1 MIFSKKS
8 LGQNFLIDKN
18 IIKKIVELIKI
29 ENRNILEIGPGTGSL
44 TNEILKRKPK
54 SLQLIEKD
62 NKLSKLLEKEYKE
75 KKIVKLFNSDIL
87 TFNLE
92 SNLKKDTIVFGNLPY
107 NISSQILVKFLKF
120 QNWPPNYSDLILMF
134 QKELGQKIIGK
145 YKSTNYGRL
154 SILTNYRLFVYN
166 KFLISANSF
175 APKPKVT
182 SMILHLKPKKKLLFN
197 LKDIKN
203 LEKVTNIIFSNKRK
217 MINKSIK
224 KILNEEQMKKL
235 LDLRMDLR
243 PANIKPE
250 IFYKIASIIETDY

>member
-1 MIFSKKS
+1 M
-8 LGQNFLIDKN
+8 
-18 IIKKIVELIKI
+18 
-29 ENRNILEIGPGTGSL
+29 
-44 TNEILKRKPK
+44 
-54 SLQLIEKD
+54 
-62 NKLSKLLEKEYKE
+62 
-75 KKIVKLFNSDIL
+75 
-87 TFNLE
+87 
-92 SNLKKDTIVFGNLPY
+92 FGNLPY

-120 QNWPPNYSDLILMF
+120 KHWPPNYSDLILMF

-217 MINKSIK
+217 MINKNIK

>member
-1 MIFSKKS
+1 MLFAKKS
-8 LGQNFLIDKN
+8 LGQNFLRDKN

-29 ENRNILEIGPGTGSL
+29 ENRNIIEIGPGTGSL
-44 TNEILKRKPK
+44 TNEILKKKPK

-62 NKLSKLLEKEYKE
+62 NRLYKFLEKIYKE

-87 TFNLE
+87 SFDLE
-92 SNLKKDTIVFGNLPY
+92 KKVKKDTVIFGNLPY

-120 QNWPPNYSDLILMF
+120 KHWPPNYTDLVLMF

-145 YKSTNYGRL
+145 YKSANYGRL
-154 SILTNYRLFVYN
+154 SILTNYRMFIYN
-166 KFLISANSF
+166 KFLVSANSF

-182 SMILHLKPKKKLLFN
+182 SMVLHLKPKKKTLFN
-197 LKDIKN
+197 LKNIKN

-224 KILNEEQMKKL
+224 KILNKEQMRKL
-235 LDLRMDLR
+235 LDLKMYIR
-243 PANIKPE
+243 PAEIEPE
-250 IFYKIASIIETDY
+250 VFYKIASIIEADD